1 MEMNEAVQEDS
12 TPNPTLDKLTQVYLK
27 IRDAKDTLTAQYK
40 QQCAD
45 LEEQMGVIETQMLD
59 TCKAFNADS
68 IRTPHGTVIRSV
80 KSRYWTNDWD
90 SMYGFIEKHSAFG
103 LLEKRL
109 HQTHMKE
116 FLEENPDLY
125 PKGMNVEN
133 TYTVVVRRAK
143 EN

>member
-1 MEMNEAVQEDS
+1 MDEEVQEEATSAPDL
-12 TPNPTLDKLTQVYLK
+12 NNLTKVYLR
-27 IRDAKDTLTAQYK
+27 IRDARDALTAQYK
-40 QQCAD
+40 KEHAELDAQMD
-45 LEEQMGVIETQMLD
+45 LIETEMLD
-59 TCKAFNADS
+59 TCKS
-68 IRTPHGTVIRSV
+68 MGVESMRTPHGTIIRSV

-90 SMYGFIEKHSAFG
+90 SMYAFIEETSAFG

-143 EN
+143 EI

>member
-1 MEMNEAVQEDS
+1 MEMDETVREDS
-12 TPNPTLDKLTQVYLK
+12 PPNPTLDKLTQVYLK
-27 IRDAKDTLTAQYK
+27 IRDAKDALTSQYK

-90 SMYGFIEKHSAFG
+90 SMHTFIAEHHAFG

-116 FLEENPDLY
+116 FLEENPDVY